1 MLMYNLL
8 EYRDNYLKTS
18 GSLFKYFT
26 DKQALCNIGA
36 IGDFTYN
43 ITTDL
48 FKFQENIT
56 SQICNDVTKNVEI
69 IVPLR
74 YLSNLWRTLE
84 MS

>member
-26 DKQALCNIGA
+26 DKQTLCNIGA